1 MNRNLLYKI
10 LINETKMNLKL
21 MGRRLNRFI
30 PSTRFHH
37 IPFKRFSL
45 KLEYALWGGLR
56 PSLSCTQFYWESYW
70 NFSADEQYQEKCEF
84 FLTISLWIYKQETKK
99 KKSSLKLFGLETLLK
114 MRYVLYISVL
124 YIIKLFVWKKIWLKN
139 LWN

>member
-1 MNRNLLYKI
+1 
-10 LINETKMNLKL
+10 MNLKL

-56 PSLSCTQFYWESYW
+56 PSLSFTQFYWESYW

-84 FLTISLWIYKQETKK
+84 FLTISLWIIKK
-99 KKSSLKLFGLETLLK
+99 KYQAFTIKNDFVYFIFVQLLFLIQWMLDKELKFILMF
-114 MRYVLYISVL
+114 MY
-124 YIIKLFVWKKIWLKN
+124 
-139 LWN
+139 